1 MKTIIDAIS
10 HKISNRMD
18 PIHHR
23 AFPPHARA
31 QLSWALPFFNMVGSP
46 PVLIGKG
53 EIFKNK
59 VYPKTTLPFPIYTF
73 RPTITTSHKI
83 TVQNRYTNCIFRLAN
98 ELPGI
103 L

>member
-1 MKTIIDAIS
+1 MQFHTKYQTGWTQSITERFHPTHGRS
-10 HKISNRMD
+10 SPGRC
-18 PIHHR
+18 
-23 AFPPHARA
+23 
-31 QLSWALPFFNMVGSP
+31 PFFNVVGSP

>member
-1 MKTIIDAIS
+1 MKTIIHAIS

-18 PIHHR
+18 PIHQRFH
-23 AFPPHARA
+23 PTHGHSSPGCC
-31 QLSWALPFFNMVGSP
+31 PFFNVVGSP

-83 TVQNRYTNCIFRLAN
+83 TVQNRYTNRIFRLGN
-98 ELPGI
+98 ELTGI